1 MRRLRGWLSGILV
14 LAVASGAG
22 AQGVGPSGEGG
33 KQQEDPIK
41 AAIEK
46 FQKEYGEGQK
56 KKDENMRATALDV
69 FNGMCQDKKVVEIVG
84 KVLSTSSE
92 TVMVKIKAAT
102 LLGQSGNPMAIATLE
117 KAFGQNEKN
126 DAAMEIVRQIGGLQD
141 KSAVKTLEKI
151 IRPRINRFDDEKA
164 CGIARAGIDALS
176 RQRFIETVEALIKLF
191 EPVVSGK
198 PAADA
203 TIPPE
208 EAEKEGQRNQSEGA
222 LLAALSGL
230 TGQTLQTYDEWK
242 QWWSK
247 NKKTFKLE

>member
-1 MRRLRGWLSGILV
+1 MRRHRGWMSGILV
-14 LAVASGAG
+14 LAIAAGAW
-22 AQGVGPSGEGG
+22 AQGVGPGGEGG

-46 FQKEYGEGQK
+46 FTKEYGEGQK
-56 KKDENMRATALDV
+56 KKDENMRATALDI
-69 FNGMCQDKKVVEIVG
+69 FNGLCQDKKVLEIVG
-84 KVLSTSSE
+84 KVLNTGSE
-92 TVMVKIKAAT
+92 TVMVKVKAAT
-102 LLGQSGNPMAIATLE
+102 LLGSSGNPLAIATLD
-117 KAFGQNEKN
+117 KAFNANEKN

-141 KSAVKTLEKI
+141 KSAVKILEKI

-164 CGIARAGIDALS
+164 CGIARAGVEALS
-176 RQRFIETVEALIKLF
+176 RERFIETVEALVKLF

-208 EAEKEGQRNQSEGA
+208 DQEKEARRNQAEGA
-222 LLAALSGL
+222 LISALSTL
-230 TGQTLQTYDEWK
+230 TAQTFQTYDEWK